1 MSSDT
6 KDVDKLLQEFKQM
19 NILNEN
25 QTQSNKSKSEKFLE
39 HLNEIEKENC
49 KKELTDKENLE
60 KRFQRLI
67 NKIDDEEAREE
78 LLKDLKSSENMEKI
92 NEKKEENYFLLTNSN
107 DEKNEA
113 VNRKKDLNDVK
124 KKLIEKYKANEEP
137 TKAKSIQL
145 NESLILLQEQTKR
158 QQVV

>member
-1 MSSDT
+1 M
-6 KDVDKLLQEFKQM
+6 
-19 NILNEN
+19 I
-25 QTQSNKSKSEKFLE
+25 
-39 HLNEIEKENC
+39 
-49 KKELTDKENLE
+49 
-60 KRFQRLI
+60 
-67 NKIDDEEAREE
+67 
-78 LLKDLKSSENMEKI
+78 
-92 NEKKEENYFLLTNSN
+92 SN

>member
-60 KRFQRLI
+60 K
-67 NKIDDEEAREE
+67 
-78 LLKDLKSSENMEKI
+78 
-92 NEKKEENYFLLTNSN
+92 
-107 DEKNEA
+107 
-113 VNRKKDLNDVK
+113 
-124 KKLIEKYKANEEP
+124 
-137 TKAKSIQL
+137 
-145 NESLILLQEQTKR
+145 
-158 QQVV
+158 